1 MKDLKQFLELFNPL
15 PANQYLEICDK
26 KDELTFALEKL
37 LQKVDGELKIILYND
52 ANLSLEKPFRATPRE
67 HDMVIIK
74 NIYAKHQNQNML
86 LTLSYKT
93 LAHTANIIIIE
104 KKGVL
109 DIEALKEKLEL
120 FEFRSANNIDIIKDY
135 DLVIAK
141 KMHMWGNGL

>member
-1 MKDLKQFLELFNPL
+1 
-15 PANQYLEICDK
+15 
-26 KDELTFALEKL
+26 
-37 LQKVDGELKIILYND
+37 V
-52 ANLSLEKPFRATPRE
+52 
-67 HDMVIIK
+67 
-74 NIYAKHQNQNML
+74 
-86 LTLSYKT
+86 
-93 LAHTANIIIIE
+93 

>member
-1 MKDLKQFLELFNPL
+1 MPKTFFIDLPKGTPS
-15 PANQYLEICDK
+15 
-26 KDELTFALEKL
+26 
-37 LQKVDGELKIILYND
+37 KIILYND
-52 ANLSLEKPFRATPRE
+52 ANLSLDKPFRATPRE